1 MNKIETDVAFY
12 FNRLFEIVKDF
23 PIGPVCQCADMI
35 MQAHVDD
42 KQIFVFGNGGSA
54 SLASHFANDIGKG
67 SVIDGIR
74 RFRIMCLNDNV
85 SVMTA
90 YANDLGY
97 SSVYVEQ
104 LANLMN
110 EGDLVIAI
118 SASGNSPNVVRAI
131 EYAKKNGA
139 KTVGWTGMGGG
150 KFVSLVDCLICV
162 KSNIYGPIEDVH
174 CMVNHA
180 IGLSIRTAIHGGFG
194 KETE

>member
-1 MNKIETDVAFY
+1 MSKIETDVEFY
-12 FNRLFEIVKDF
+12 FNCIFDIVKDF

-67 SVIDGIR
+67 SVIDGVR

-118 SASGNSPNVVRAI
+118 SASGNSPNVVRAVQ
-131 EYAKKNGA
+131 YAKENGA
-139 KTVGWTGMGGG
+139 KTVAWVGMDGG
-150 KFVSLVDCLICV
+150 KLFNLVDCAV
-162 KSNIYGPIEDVH
+162 HVRSSIYGPIEDVH
-174 CMVNHA
+174 CMIGHA
-180 IGLSIRTAIHGGFG
+180 IGLSIKVAIHGGFG